1 MIKVIDNF
9 IPKVFQDQ
17 LEKQLLELDFAW
29 SYLPHTSPPGVFGT
43 FADKNC
49 FDTSQFV
56 HRFLADGQPVSNYYP
71 LVYPFLYF
79 MAAHGYESLKFW
91 RCKSNMTLPI
101 AVPEGTH
108 TYPHTDL
115 DDEKVKGISMVYYA
129 NDSDGDTIFFE
140 ESSKEFNGTL
150 TERQRVSPKK
160 GTAVL
165 FDSSI
170 IHAGQVPKSSKN
182 RLVVN
187 SIFLAQET

>member
-1 MIKVIDNF
+1 MIRVIDNF
-9 IPKVFQDQ
+9 VPKVFQDQ
-17 LEKQLLELDFAW
+17 LEKQLSELEFAW
-29 SYLPHTSPPGVFGT
+29 AYSPHTSTPGALGT
-43 FADKNC
+43 YADPKC
-49 FDTSQFV
+49 VDTSQFV

-79 MAAHGYESLKFW
+79 MSMHGCEVSKFW

-101 AVPEGTH
+101 TVPEGTH
-108 TYPHTDL
+108 TCPHTDL
-115 DDEKVKGISMVYYA
+115 DDPNVKGISMVYYV
-129 NDSDGDTIFFE
+129 NDADGDTIFFE

-170 IHAGQVPKSSKN
+170 IHAGQVPKNSKN

-187 SIFLAQET
+187 SIFLTQET

>member
-17 LEKQLLELDFAW
+17 LESQLSALDLAW
-29 SYLPHTSPPGVFGT
+29 SYLPHTSPPGVSGT
-43 FADKNC
+43 FADPNG
-49 FDTSQFV
+49 FDTPQFV
-56 HRFLADGQPVSNYYP
+56 HRFLVDGDPVSNYYP
-71 LVYPFLYF
+71 LIYPFLYF
-79 MAAHGYESLKFW
+79 MSVHNCEVSRFW

-115 DDEKVKGISMVYYA
+115 DDEKAKGISMVYYA

-170 IHAGQVPKSSKN
+170 IHAGQVPKNSKN

-187 SIFLAQET
+187 SIFLVE

>member
-1 MIKVIDNF
+1 MKMIRVIDNF
-9 IPKVFQDQ
+9 VPKVFQDQ
-17 LEKQLLELDFAW
+17 LENQLSAVDFTW
-29 SYLPHTSPPGVFGT
+29 IYFPHTSTPNSQGVFV
-43 FADKNC
+43 DKNC

-56 HRFLADGQPVSNYYP
+56 HRFLADGEPVSNYYP

-79 MAAHGYESLKFW
+79 MSIHNCEVSRFW

-101 AVPEGTH
+101 TVPEGTH

-115 DDEKVKGISMVYYA
+115 DENVKGVSLIYYA

-140 ESSKEFNGTL
+140 ESSKDFNGTL

-165 FDSSI
+165 FDPSI
-170 IHAGQVPKSSKN
+170 IHAGQVPKNSKN

-187 SIFLAQET
+187 AIFLVD